1 MASVLLLFV
10 ALRDGTVTRE
20 DALMLW
26 LGSMVQVADVTTSWC
41 SSPTFSKGVSA
52 QKVFLEATSGASLGW
67 GSQLVPEWFCI
78 IFGGSSV
85 VVLDVQVWWFPISKY
100 LKVIVCKWMYCKWQV
115 MKLRPSPGWNLI
127 GVSLVATLSY
137 LCWWGYQLGLFC
149 QVILST
155 TTMMTMRMSRRRM
168 MRMMQFTL

>member
-26 LGSMVQVADVTTSWC
+26 LGSPCLYCDDFMVFPQGFRDGGL
-41 SSPTFSKGVSA
+41 SPEGFFGSDRR
-52 QKVFLEATSGASLGW
+52 GAGWGW

-78 IFGGSSV
+78 ISGGSGV

-115 MKLRPSPGWNLI
+115 MKLRQSPG
-127 GVSLVATLSY
+127 
-137 LCWWGYQLGLFC
+137 
-149 QVILST
+149 
-155 TTMMTMRMSRRRM
+155 
-168 MRMMQFTL
+168 